1 MHVTKETA
9 NLMLTLKEGGANV
22 ALCASNPLSTKDSV
36 AAYLAENDIEVH
48 AVWGVSNEEFFKHL
62 NSVLDTEPDI
72 TMDDGADLVSLLHT
86 ERTDI
91 PIMGSMEETT
101 TGVIRLKSM
110 EKNNKLR
117 FPVVAVND
125 SDTKH
130 LFDNRFGTGQSAMD
144 GVVRATDLL
153 IAGLNV
159 VVIGFGDCGKGV
171 AERAYGMGAK
181 VTVVEPDSVRALEAL
196 MHGYEVKTSLNAAKI
211 ADVIISVTGN
221 LHALDK
227 QHFDVMKDGVALA
240 NAGHF
245 DVEIN
250 LEALKN
256 ESTKVERVRE
266 HVESYKY
273 KDKEILVLAEGR
285 LVNLAAATGH
295 PASVMD
301 MSFANQAL
309 ASEWIKDNHKKLE
322 SKVYTLPKKVDI
334 KIADIEIKESF
345 QKLKVDIDQTDKHDI
360 EVEAF
365 SLVREAAKR
374 TINERHYDVQLFGGL
389 VLLRNKIAEM
399 KTGEGKTLV
408 STLPISLMSLYGKG
422 VHVVTV
428 NDYLAK
434 RDAEWMKPIYNFLQ
448 KQTSYII

>member
-1 MHVTKETA
+1 MSSIKDAKLANVGHQEVDWAARQMKVLEDIKTEFSQNKPLEGLNIGACMHVTKETA
-9 NLMLTLKEGGANV
+9 NLMLTLKAAGANV

-36 AAYLAENDIEVH
+36 AAYLAENDVEVH
-48 AVWGVSNEEFFKHL
+48 AVHGVSNDEFFTHL
-62 NSVLDTEPDI
+62 NAVLDTKPDI

-86 ERTDI
+86 DRADL
-91 PIMGSMEETT
+91 PVMGSMEETT

-181 VTVVEPDSVRALEAL
+181 VTVVEPNSVRALEAL
-196 MHGYEVKTSLNAAKI
+196 MHGYEVKSSINAAKI

-221 LHALDK
+221 MHALDK

-250 LEALKN
+250 LSALKKH
-256 ESTKVERVRE
+256 SSQVDRVRE

-273 KDKEILVLAEGR
+273 NGKEILILAEGR

-309 ASEWIKDNHKKLE
+309 AAEWIKDNYKELE
-322 SKVYTLPKKVDI
+322 PKVYTLPTEVDL
-334 KIADIEIKESF
+334 KIAATKLGLMGGELEILTKE
-345 QKLKVDIDQTDKHDI
+345 QI
-360 EVEAF
+360 
-365 SLVREAAKR
+365 
-374 TINERHYDVQLFGGL
+374 
-389 VLLRNKIAEM
+389 
-399 KTGEGKTLV
+399 
-408 STLPISLMSLYGKG
+408 
-422 VHVVTV
+422 
-428 NDYLAK
+428 DYL
-434 RDAEWMKPIYNFLQ
+434 DSWEHG
-448 KQTSYII
+448 TS

>member
-1 MHVTKETA
+1 MSSIKDAKLAEVGHQEVDWASRQMKVLEDIKTEFSQTKPLEGLNIGACMHVTKETA
-9 NLMLTLKEGGANV
+9 NLMLTLKSAGANV

-36 AAYLAENDIEVH
+36 AAYLAESDIEVH
-48 AVWGVSNEEFFKHL
+48 AIHGVSNDEFFKHL
-62 NSVLDTEPDI
+62 NAVLDTKPDI

-86 ERTDI
+86 ERADL
-91 PIMGSMEETT
+91 PVMGSMEETT

-144 GVVRATDLL
+144 GVIRATDLL

-181 VTVVEPDSVRALEAL
+181 VTVVEPNSVRALEAL
-196 MHGYEVKTSLNAAKI
+196 MHGYEVKTSINAAKI

-221 LHALDK
+221 MHALDK

-250 LEALKN
+250 LAALK
-256 ESTKVERVRE
+256 EGSTQVDKVRE

-273 KDKEILVLAEGR
+273 NGKEILILAEGR

-309 ASEWIKDNHKKLE
+309 AAEWIKDNYKELE
-322 SKVYTLPKKVDI
+322 PKVYTLPNEVDL
-334 KIADIEIKESF
+334 KIAATKLGLMGGELEILTEE
-345 QKLKVDIDQTDKHDI
+345 Q
-360 EVEAF
+360 
-365 SLVREAAKR
+365 
-374 TINERHYDVQLFGGL
+374 IN
-389 VLLRNKIAEM
+389 
-399 KTGEGKTLV
+399 
-408 STLPISLMSLYGKG
+408 
-422 VHVVTV
+422 
-428 NDYLAK
+428 YL
-434 RDAEWMKPIYNFLQ
+434 DSWEHG
-448 KQTSYII
+448 TS

>member
-1 MHVTKETA
+1 MSTIKDKNLAVVGQQEVDWAARQMKVLEEIKTEFSSNKPLNGLNIGACMHVTKETA
-9 NLMLTLKEGGANV
+9 NLMLTLKAAGANV

-36 AAYLAENDIEVH
+36 AAYLAENDVEVH
-48 AVWGVSNEEFFKHL
+48 AVHGVSNDEFFKHL
-62 NSVLDTEPDI
+62 NSVLDTKPDI
-72 TMDDGADLVSLLHT
+72 TMDDGADLVTLLLT
-86 ERTDI
+86 DRSDI
-91 PIMGSMEETT
+91 PVMGSMEETT

-153 IAGLNV
+153 IAGLDV

-181 VTVVEPDSVRALEAL
+181 VTVVEPNSVRALEAL
-196 MHGYEVKTSLNAAKI
+196 MHGYEVKSSVNAAKI
-211 ADVIISVTGN
+211 ADVIVSVTGN
-221 LHALDK
+221 MHALDK
-227 QHFDVMKDGVALA
+227 KHFDVMKDGVVLA

-250 LEALKN
+250 LEALKQDSA
-256 ESTKVERVRE
+256 EVHRVRD
-266 HVESYKY
+266 HVESYLY
-273 KDKEILVLAEGR
+273 DGKEILVLAEGR

-309 ASEWIKDNHKKLE
+309 AAEWIKDNHEDLE
-322 SKVYTLPKKVDI
+322 PKVYTLPNDVDL
-334 KIADIEIKESF
+334 KIAATKLGLMGGELEILTKEQIE
-345 QKLKVDIDQTDKHDI
+345 
-360 EVEAF
+360 
-365 SLVREAAKR
+365 
-374 TINERHYDVQLFGGL
+374 
-389 VLLRNKIAEM
+389 
-399 KTGEGKTLV
+399 
-408 STLPISLMSLYGKG
+408 
-422 VHVVTV
+422 
-428 NDYLAK
+428 YL
-434 RDAEWMKPIYNFLQ
+434 DSWEHG
-448 KQTSYII
+448 TS

>member
-1 MHVTKETA
+1 
-9 NLMLTLKEGGANV
+9 MLTLKEGGANV

-322 SKVYTLPKKVDI
+322 SKVYTLPKEVDI
-334 KIADIEIKESF
+334 KIAAT
-345 QKLKVDIDQTDKHDI
+345 KL
-360 EVEAF
+360 
-365 SLVREAAKR
+365 
-374 TINERHYDVQLFGGL
+374 
-389 VLLRNKIAEM
+389 
-399 KTGEGKTLV
+399 
-408 STLPISLMSLYGKG
+408 SLMGGELEILSDEQIK
-422 VHVVTV
+422 
-428 NDYLAK
+428 YL
-434 RDAEWMKPIYNFLQ
+434 DSWEHG
-448 KQTSYII
+448 TS

>member
-1 MHVTKETA
+1 MSTIKDIKLANVGQQEVDWAARQMKVLDEIKSDFMKNKPLEGLNIGACMHVTKETA
-9 NLMLTLKEGGANV
+9 NLMLTLKSAGANV
-22 ALCASNPLSTKDSV
+22 SLCASNPLSTKDSV
-36 AAYLAENDIEVH
+36 AAYLSENDVEVH
-48 AVWGVSNEEFFKHL
+48 AVHGVSNDDFFKHL
-62 NSVLDTEPDI
+62 NSVLDTKPDI

-86 ERTDI
+86 ERSDI
-91 PIMGSMEETT
+91 PVMGSMEETT

-153 IAGLNV
+153 IAGLDV

-181 VTVVEPDSVRALEAL
+181 VTIVEPNSVRALEAL
-196 MHGYEVKTSLNAAKI
+196 MHGYEVKTSINASKI
-211 ADVIISVTGN
+211 ADVIVSVTGN
-221 LHALDK
+221 MHALDK

-250 LEALKN
+250 LNALKEN
-256 ESTKVERVRE
+256 SSQVDRVRE

-273 KDKEILVLAEGR
+273 NGKEILVLAEGR

-309 ASEWIKDNHKKLE
+309 AAEWIKDNYKELE
-322 SKVYTLPKKVDI
+322 PKVYTLPSEVDL
-334 KIADIEIKESF
+334 KIAATKLELMGGELEILTKE
-345 QKLKVDIDQTDKHDI
+345 QI
-360 EVEAF
+360 
-365 SLVREAAKR
+365 
-374 TINERHYDVQLFGGL
+374 
-389 VLLRNKIAEM
+389 
-399 KTGEGKTLV
+399 
-408 STLPISLMSLYGKG
+408 
-422 VHVVTV
+422 
-428 NDYLAK
+428 DYL
-434 RDAEWMKPIYNFLQ
+434 DSWEHG
-448 KQTSYII
+448 TS

>member
-1 MHVTKETA
+1 MSSIKDSKLAHEGNQEIDWAARQMKVLEDIKTEFSQNKPLDGLNIGACMHVTKETA
-9 NLMLTLKEGGANV
+9 NLMLTLKAAGANV

-36 AAYLAENDIEVH
+36 AAYLAENDVEVH
-48 AVWGVSNEEFFKHL
+48 AIHGVSNDEFFTHL
-62 NSVLDTEPDI
+62 NAVLDTKPDI

-86 ERTDI
+86 DRSDL
-91 PIMGSMEETT
+91 PVMGSMEETT

-181 VTVVEPDSVRALEAL
+181 VTVVEPNSVRALEAL
-196 MHGYEVKTSLNAAKI
+196 MHGYEVKTSINAAKI
-211 ADVIISVTGN
+211 ADVIVSVTGN
-221 LHALDK
+221 MHALDK

-250 LEALKN
+250 LSALKKH
-256 ESTKVERVRE
+256 SSQVDRVRE

-273 KDKEILVLAEGR
+273 NGKEILILAEGR

-309 ASEWIKDNHKKLE
+309 AAEWIKDNYKELE
-322 SKVYTLPKKVDI
+322 PKVYTLPSEVDL
-334 KIADIEIKESF
+334 KIAATKLELMGGELEILTKE
-345 QKLKVDIDQTDKHDI
+345 QI
-360 EVEAF
+360 
-365 SLVREAAKR
+365 
-374 TINERHYDVQLFGGL
+374 
-389 VLLRNKIAEM
+389 
-399 KTGEGKTLV
+399 
-408 STLPISLMSLYGKG
+408 
-422 VHVVTV
+422 
-428 NDYLAK
+428 DYL
-434 RDAEWMKPIYNFLQ
+434 DSWEHG
-448 KQTSYII
+448 TS

>member
-1 MHVTKETA
+1 MSTIKDIKLANVGQQEVDWASRQMKVLDEIKSDFMKNKPLEGLNIGACMHVTKETA
-9 NLMLTLKEGGANV
+9 NLMLTLKSAGANV
-22 ALCASNPLSTKDSV
+22 SLCASNPLSTKDSV
-36 AAYLAENDIEVH
+36 AAYLSENDVEVH
-48 AVWGVSNEEFFKHL
+48 AVHGVSNDDFFKHL
-62 NSVLDTEPDI
+62 NSVLDTKPDI

-86 ERTDI
+86 ERSDI

-153 IAGLNV
+153 IAGLDV

-181 VTVVEPDSVRALEAL
+181 VTIVEPNSVRALEAL
-196 MHGYEVKTSLNAAKI
+196 MHGYEVKTSINAAKI
-211 ADVIISVTGN
+211 ADVIVSVTGN
-221 LHALDK
+221 MHALDK

-250 LEALKN
+250 LNALKEN
-256 ESTKVERVRE
+256 SSQVDRVRE

-273 KDKEILVLAEGR
+273 NGKEILVLAEGR

-309 ASEWIKDNHKKLE
+309 AAEWIKDNYKQLE
-322 SKVYTLPKKVDI
+322 PKVYTLPSEVDL
-334 KIADIEIKESF
+334 KIAATKLELMGGELEILTKE
-345 QKLKVDIDQTDKHDI
+345 QI
-360 EVEAF
+360 
-365 SLVREAAKR
+365 
-374 TINERHYDVQLFGGL
+374 
-389 VLLRNKIAEM
+389 
-399 KTGEGKTLV
+399 
-408 STLPISLMSLYGKG
+408 
-422 VHVVTV
+422 
-428 NDYLAK
+428 DYL
-434 RDAEWMKPIYNFLQ
+434 DSWEHG
-448 KQTSYII
+448 TS

>member
-1 MHVTKETA
+1 MSSIKDSKLAQEGSQEVDWAARQMKVLEDIKTEFSQSKPLEGLNIGACMHVTKETA
-9 NLMLTLKEGGANV
+9 NLMLTLKAAGANV

-36 AAYLAENDIEVH
+36 AAFLAESDVEVH
-48 AVWGVSNEEFFKHL
+48 AIHGVSNDEFFTHL
-62 NSVLDTEPDI
+62 NAVLDTKPDI

-86 ERTDI
+86 ERADL
-91 PIMGSMEETT
+91 PVMGSMEETT

-181 VTVVEPDSVRALEAL
+181 VTVVEPNSVRALEAL
-196 MHGYEVKTSLNAAKI
+196 MHGYEVKTSINAAKI

-221 LHALDK
+221 MHALDK

-250 LEALKN
+250 LAALK
-256 ESTKVERVRE
+256 EGSTQVDRVRE

-273 KDKEILVLAEGR
+273 DGKEILILAEGR

-309 ASEWIKDNHKKLE
+309 AAEWIKDNYKELE
-322 SKVYTLPKKVDI
+322 PKVYTLPSEVDL
-334 KIADIEIKESF
+334 KIAATKLGLMGGELEI
-345 QKLKVDIDQTDKHDI
+345 LT
-360 EVEAF
+360 
-365 SLVREAAKR
+365 
-374 TINERHYDVQLFGGL
+374 
-389 VLLRNKIAEM
+389 
-399 KTGEGKTLV
+399 
-408 STLPISLMSLYGKG
+408 
-422 VHVVTV
+422 
-428 NDYLAK
+428 
-434 RDAEWMKPIYNFLQ
+434 
-448 KQTSYII
+448 

>member
-1 MHVTKETA
+1 MSSIKDSKLAQIGHQEVDWAARQMKVLEDIKTEFSQNKPLEGLNIGACMHVTKETA
-9 NLMLTLKEGGANV
+9 NLMLTLKSAGANV

-36 AAYLAENDIEVH
+36 AAYLAESDIEVH
-48 AVWGVSNEEFFKHL
+48 AIHGVSNDDFFKHL
-62 NSVLDTEPDI
+62 NLVLDTKPDI

-86 ERTDI
+86 ERADL
-91 PIMGSMEETT
+91 PVMGSMEETT

-181 VTVVEPDSVRALEAL
+181 VTVVEPNSVRALEAL
-196 MHGYEVKTSLNAAKI
+196 MHGYEVKTSINAAKI

-221 LHALDK
+221 MHALDK

-250 LEALKN
+250 LAALKEN
-256 ESTKVERVRE
+256 STQVDRVRE

-273 KDKEILVLAEGR
+273 DGKEILILAEGR

-309 ASEWIKDNHKKLE
+309 AAEWIKDNYKELE
-322 SKVYTLPKKVDI
+322 PKVYTLPSEVDL
-334 KIADIEIKESF
+334 KIAATKLGLMGGELEILTEE
-345 QKLKVDIDQTDKHDI
+345 Q
-360 EVEAF
+360 
-365 SLVREAAKR
+365 
-374 TINERHYDVQLFGGL
+374 
-389 VLLRNKIAEM
+389 
-399 KTGEGKTLV
+399 
-408 STLPISLMSLYGKG
+408 
-422 VHVVTV
+422 V
-428 NDYLAK
+428 NYL
-434 RDAEWMKPIYNFLQ
+434 DSWEHG
-448 KQTSYII
+448 TS

>member
-1 MHVTKETA
+1 MSSIKDSKLAQEGNQEVDWAARQMKVLEDIKTEFSQSKPLEGLNIGACMHVTKETA
-9 NLMLTLKEGGANV
+9 NLMLTLKAAGANV

-36 AAYLAENDIEVH
+36 AAFLAESDVEVH
-48 AVWGVSNEEFFKHL
+48 AIHGVSNDEFFKHL
-62 NSVLDTEPDI
+62 NAVLDTKPDI

-86 ERTDI
+86 ERADL
-91 PIMGSMEETT
+91 PVMGSMEETT

-181 VTVVEPDSVRALEAL
+181 VTVVEPNSVRALEAL
-196 MHGYEVKTSLNAAKI
+196 MHGYEVKTSVNAAKI
-211 ADVIISVTGN
+211 ADVIVSVTGN
-221 LHALDK
+221 MHALDK

-250 LEALKN
+250 LAALK
-256 ESTKVERVRE
+256 EHSTQVDRVRE

-273 KDKEILVLAEGR
+273 NGKEILILAEGR

-309 ASEWIKDNHKKLE
+309 AAEWIKDNYKELE
-322 SKVYTLPKKVDI
+322 PKVYTLPNEVDL
-334 KIADIEIKESF
+334 KIAATKLGLMGGELEILTEE
-345 QKLKVDIDQTDKHDI
+345 Q
-360 EVEAF
+360 
-365 SLVREAAKR
+365 
-374 TINERHYDVQLFGGL
+374 IN
-389 VLLRNKIAEM
+389 
-399 KTGEGKTLV
+399 
-408 STLPISLMSLYGKG
+408 
-422 VHVVTV
+422 
-428 NDYLAK
+428 YL
-434 RDAEWMKPIYNFLQ
+434 DSWEHG
-448 KQTSYII
+448 TS

>member
-1 MHVTKETA
+1 MSSIKDSKLAQEGSQEVDWAARQMKVLEDIKTEFSQSKPLEGLNIGACMHVTKETA
-9 NLMLTLKEGGANV
+9 NLMLTLKAAGANV

-36 AAYLAENDIEVH
+36 AAFLAESDVEVH
-48 AVWGVSNEEFFKHL
+48 AIHGVSNDEFFTHL
-62 NSVLDTEPDI
+62 NAVLDTKPDI

-86 ERTDI
+86 ERADL
-91 PIMGSMEETT
+91 PVMGSMEETT

-181 VTVVEPDSVRALEAL
+181 VTVVEPNSVRALEAL
-196 MHGYEVKTSLNAAKI
+196 MHGYEVKTSINAAKI

-221 LHALDK
+221 MHALDK

-250 LEALKN
+250 LAALKEN
-256 ESTKVERVRE
+256 STQVDRVRE

-273 KDKEILVLAEGR
+273 DGKEILILAEGR

-309 ASEWIKDNHKKLE
+309 AAEWIKDNYKELE
-322 SKVYTLPKKVDI
+322 PKVYTLPSEVDL
-334 KIADIEIKESF
+334 KIAAT
-345 QKLKVDIDQTDKHDI
+345 KLGTHGRRI
-360 EVEAF
+360 
-365 SLVREAAKR
+365 
-374 TINERHYDVQLFGGL
+374 
-389 VLLRNKIAEM
+389 RN
-399 KTGEGKTLV
+399 
-408 STLPISLMSLYGKG
+408 S
-422 VHVVTV
+422 H
-428 NDYLAK
+428 
-434 RDAEWMKPIYNFLQ
+434 
-448 KQTSYII
+448 

>member
-1 MHVTKETA
+1 MSTIKDKNLAVVGQQEVDWAARQMKVLEEIKTEFSNDKPLNGLNIGACMHVTKETA
-9 NLMLTLKEGGANV
+9 NLMLTLKAAGANV

-36 AAYLAENDIEVH
+36 AAYLAENDVEVH
-48 AVWGVSNEEFFKHL
+48 AVHGVSNDEFFKHL
-62 NSVLDTEPDI
+62 NSVLDTKPDI
-72 TMDDGADLVSLLHT
+72 TMDDGADLVTLLLT
-86 ERTDI
+86 DRSDI
-91 PIMGSMEETT
+91 PVMGSMEETT

-153 IAGLNV
+153 IAGLDV

-181 VTVVEPDSVRALEAL
+181 VTVVEPNSVRALEAL
-196 MHGYEVKTSLNAAKI
+196 MHGYEVKSSVNAAKI
-211 ADVIISVTGN
+211 ADVIVSVTGN
-221 LHALDK
+221 MHALDK
-227 QHFDVMKDGVALA
+227 KHFDVMKDGVVLA

-250 LEALKN
+250 LEALKQDSA
-256 ESTKVERVRE
+256 EVHKVRD
-266 HVESYKY
+266 HVESYLY
-273 KDKEILVLAEGR
+273 DGKEILVLAEGR

-309 ASEWIKDNHKKLE
+309 AAEWIKDNHEDLE
-322 SKVYTLPKKVDI
+322 PKVYTLPNEVDL
-334 KIADIEIKESF
+334 KIAATKLGLMGGELEILTKEQIE
-345 QKLKVDIDQTDKHDI
+345 
-360 EVEAF
+360 
-365 SLVREAAKR
+365 
-374 TINERHYDVQLFGGL
+374 
-389 VLLRNKIAEM
+389 
-399 KTGEGKTLV
+399 
-408 STLPISLMSLYGKG
+408 
-422 VHVVTV
+422 
-428 NDYLAK
+428 YL
-434 RDAEWMKPIYNFLQ
+434 DSWEHG
-448 KQTSYII
+448 TS

>member
-1 MHVTKETA
+1 MSSIKDAKLANVGHQEVDWAARQMKVLEDIKTEFSQTKPLEGLNIGACMHVTKETA
-9 NLMLTLKEGGANV
+9 NLMLTLKSAGANV

-36 AAYLAENDIEVH
+36 AAYLAESDIEVH
-48 AVWGVSNEEFFKHL
+48 AIHGVSNDEFFKHL
-62 NSVLDTEPDI
+62 NAVLDTKPDI

-86 ERTDI
+86 ERADL
-91 PIMGSMEETT
+91 PVMGSMEETT

-144 GVVRATDLL
+144 GVIRATDLL

-181 VTVVEPDSVRALEAL
+181 VTVVEPNSVRALEAL
-196 MHGYEVKTSLNAAKI
+196 MHGYEVKTSINAAKI

-221 LHALDK
+221 MHALDK

-250 LEALKN
+250 LAALK
-256 ESTKVERVRE
+256 EGSTQVDKVRE

-273 KDKEILVLAEGR
+273 NGKEILILAEGR

-309 ASEWIKDNHKKLE
+309 AAEWIKDNYKELE
-322 SKVYTLPKKVDI
+322 PKVYTLPNEVDL
-334 KIADIEIKESF
+334 KIAATKLGLMGGELEILTEE
-345 QKLKVDIDQTDKHDI
+345 Q
-360 EVEAF
+360 
-365 SLVREAAKR
+365 
-374 TINERHYDVQLFGGL
+374 IN
-389 VLLRNKIAEM
+389 
-399 KTGEGKTLV
+399 
-408 STLPISLMSLYGKG
+408 
-422 VHVVTV
+422 
-428 NDYLAK
+428 YL
-434 RDAEWMKPIYNFLQ
+434 DSWEHG
-448 KQTSYII
+448 TS

>member
-1 MHVTKETA
+1 MSTIKDKNLAVVGQQEVDWAARQMKVLEEIKTEFSNNKPLNGLNIGACMHVTKETA
-9 NLMLTLKEGGANV
+9 NLMLTLKAAGANV

-36 AAYLAENDIEVH
+36 AAYLAENDVEVH
-48 AVWGVSNEEFFKHL
+48 AVHGVSNDEFFKHL
-62 NSVLDTEPDI
+62 NSVLDTKPDI
-72 TMDDGADLVSLLHT
+72 TMDDGADLVTLLLT
-86 ERTDI
+86 DRSDI
-91 PIMGSMEETT
+91 PVMGSMEETT

-153 IAGLNV
+153 IAGLDV

-181 VTVVEPDSVRALEAL
+181 VTVVEPNSVRALEAL
-196 MHGYEVKTSLNAAKI
+196 MHGYEVKSSVNAAKI
-211 ADVIISVTGN
+211 ADVIVSVTGN
-221 LHALDK
+221 MHALDK
-227 QHFDVMKDGVALA
+227 KHFDVMKDGVVLA

-250 LEALKN
+250 LEALKQ
-256 ESTKVERVRE
+256 ESAEVHRVRD
-266 HVESYKY
+266 HVESYLY
-273 KDKEILVLAEGR
+273 DGKEILVLAEGR

-309 ASEWIKDNHKKLE
+309 AAEWIKDNHEDLE
-322 SKVYTLPKKVDI
+322 PKVYTLPNEVDL
-334 KIADIEIKESF
+334 KIAATKLGLMGGELEILTKEQIE
-345 QKLKVDIDQTDKHDI
+345 
-360 EVEAF
+360 
-365 SLVREAAKR
+365 
-374 TINERHYDVQLFGGL
+374 
-389 VLLRNKIAEM
+389 
-399 KTGEGKTLV
+399 
-408 STLPISLMSLYGKG
+408 
-422 VHVVTV
+422 
-428 NDYLAK
+428 YL
-434 RDAEWMKPIYNFLQ
+434 DSWEHG
-448 KQTSYII
+448 TS

>member
-1 MHVTKETA
+1 MSTIKDKNLSEVGQQEVDWAARQMKVLDEIKTEFSSNKPLNGLNIGACMHVTKETA
-9 NLMLTLKEGGANV
+9 NLMLTLKAAGANV

-36 AAYLAENDIEVH
+36 AAYLAENDVEVH
-48 AVWGVSNEEFFKHL
+48 AVHGVSNDEFFKHL
-62 NSVLDTEPDI
+62 NSVLDTKPDI
-72 TMDDGADLVSLLHT
+72 TMDDGADLVTLLLT
-86 ERTDI
+86 DRSDI
-91 PIMGSMEETT
+91 PVMGSMEETT

-153 IAGLNV
+153 IAGLDV

-181 VTVVEPDSVRALEAL
+181 VTVVEPNSVRALEAL
-196 MHGYEVKTSLNAAKI
+196 MHGYEVKNSVNAAKI
-211 ADVIISVTGN
+211 ADVIVSVTGN
-221 LHALDK
+221 MHALDK
-227 QHFDVMKDGVALA
+227 KHFDVMKDGVVLA

-250 LEALKN
+250 LEALKKDSS
-256 ESTKVERVRE
+256 EVHRVRD
-266 HVESYKY
+266 HVESYLY
-273 KDKEILVLAEGR
+273 DGKEILVLAEGR

-309 ASEWIKDNHKKLE
+309 AAEWIKDNHEELE
-322 SKVYTLPKKVDI
+322 PKVYTLPKEVDL
-334 KIADIEIKESF
+334 KIAATKLGLMGGELEILTQE
-345 QKLKVDIDQTDKHDI
+345 QI
-360 EVEAF
+360 
-365 SLVREAAKR
+365 
-374 TINERHYDVQLFGGL
+374 
-389 VLLRNKIAEM
+389 
-399 KTGEGKTLV
+399 
-408 STLPISLMSLYGKG
+408 
-422 VHVVTV
+422 
-428 NDYLAK
+428 DYL
-434 RDAEWMKPIYNFLQ
+434 DSWEHG
-448 KQTSYII
+448 TS

>member
-1 MHVTKETA
+1 MSTIKDKNLAVVGQQEVDWAARQMKVLEEIKTEFSNSKPLNGLNIGACMHVTKETA
-9 NLMLTLKEGGANV
+9 NLMLTLKAAGANV

-36 AAYLAENDIEVH
+36 AAYLAENDVEVH
-48 AVWGVSNEEFFKHL
+48 AVHGVSNDEFFKHL
-62 NSVLDTEPDI
+62 NSVLDTKPDI
-72 TMDDGADLVSLLHT
+72 TMDDGADLVTLLLT
-86 ERTDI
+86 DRSDI
-91 PIMGSMEETT
+91 PVMGSMEETT

-153 IAGLNV
+153 IAGLDV

-181 VTVVEPDSVRALEAL
+181 VTVVEPNSVRALEAL
-196 MHGYEVKTSLNAAKI
+196 MHGYEVKSSVNAAKI
-211 ADVIISVTGN
+211 ADVIVSVTGN
-221 LHALDK
+221 MHALDK
-227 QHFDVMKDGVALA
+227 KHFDVMKDGVVLA

-250 LEALKN
+250 LEALKQDSA
-256 ESTKVERVRE
+256 EVHRVRD
-266 HVESYKY
+266 HVESYLY
-273 KDKEILVLAEGR
+273 DGKEILVLAEGR

-309 ASEWIKDNHKKLE
+309 AAEWIKDNHEDLE
-322 SKVYTLPKKVDI
+322 PKVYTLPNEVDL
-334 KIADIEIKESF
+334 KIAATKLGLMGGELEILTKEQIE
-345 QKLKVDIDQTDKHDI
+345 
-360 EVEAF
+360 
-365 SLVREAAKR
+365 
-374 TINERHYDVQLFGGL
+374 
-389 VLLRNKIAEM
+389 
-399 KTGEGKTLV
+399 
-408 STLPISLMSLYGKG
+408 
-422 VHVVTV
+422 
-428 NDYLAK
+428 YL
-434 RDAEWMKPIYNFLQ
+434 DSWEHG
-448 KQTSYII
+448 TS

>member
-1 MHVTKETA
+1 MSTIKDKNLSAVGQQEVDWAARQMKVLEEIKTEFSSNKPLNGLNIGACMHVTKETA
-9 NLMLTLKEGGANV
+9 NLMLTLKAAGANV

-48 AVWGVSNEEFFKHL
+48 AVHGVSNDEFFKHL
-62 NSVLDTEPDI
+62 NSVLDTKPDI
-72 TMDDGADLVSLLHT
+72 TMDDGADLVTLLLT
-86 ERTDI
+86 DRSDI
-91 PIMGSMEETT
+91 PVMGSMEETT

-153 IAGLNV
+153 IAGLDV

-181 VTVVEPDSVRALEAL
+181 VTVVEPNSVRALEAL
-196 MHGYEVKTSLNAAKI
+196 MHGYEVKSSVNAAKI
-211 ADVIISVTGN
+211 ADVIVSVTGN
-221 LHALDK
+221 MHALDK
-227 QHFDVMKDGVALA
+227 KHFDVMKDGVVLA

-250 LEALKN
+250 LEALKQDSA
-256 ESTKVERVRE
+256 EVHRVRD
-266 HVESYKY
+266 HVESYLY
-273 KDKEILVLAEGR
+273 DGKEILVLAEGR

-309 ASEWIKDNHKKLE
+309 AAEWIKDNHEDLE
-322 SKVYTLPKKVDI
+322 PKVYTLPNEVDL
-334 KIADIEIKESF
+334 KIAATKLGLMGGELEILTKEQIE
-345 QKLKVDIDQTDKHDI
+345 
-360 EVEAF
+360 
-365 SLVREAAKR
+365 
-374 TINERHYDVQLFGGL
+374 
-389 VLLRNKIAEM
+389 
-399 KTGEGKTLV
+399 
-408 STLPISLMSLYGKG
+408 
-422 VHVVTV
+422 
-428 NDYLAK
+428 YL
-434 RDAEWMKPIYNFLQ
+434 DSWEHG
-448 KQTSYII
+448 TS

>member
-1 MHVTKETA
+1 MSSIKDAKLAELGHQEVDWAARQMKVLEDIKTEFSQTKPLEGLNIGACMHVTKETA
-9 NLMLTLKEGGANV
+9 NLMLTLKSAGANV

-36 AAYLAENDIEVH
+36 AAYLAESDIEVH
-48 AVWGVSNEEFFKHL
+48 AIHGVSNDEFFKHL
-62 NSVLDTEPDI
+62 NAILDTKPDI

-86 ERTDI
+86 ERADL
-91 PIMGSMEETT
+91 PVMGSMEETT

-144 GVVRATDLL
+144 GVIRATDLL

-181 VTVVEPDSVRALEAL
+181 VTVVEPNSVRALEAL
-196 MHGYEVKTSLNAAKI
+196 MHGYEVKTSINAAKI

-221 LHALDK
+221 MHALDK

-250 LEALKN
+250 LAALK
-256 ESTKVERVRE
+256 EGSTQVDRVRE

-273 KDKEILVLAEGR
+273 NGKEILILAEGR

-309 ASEWIKDNHKKLE
+309 AAEWIKDNYKELE
-322 SKVYTLPKKVDI
+322 PKVYTLPNEVDL
-334 KIADIEIKESF
+334 KIAATKLGLMGGELEILTEE
-345 QKLKVDIDQTDKHDI
+345 Q
-360 EVEAF
+360 
-365 SLVREAAKR
+365 
-374 TINERHYDVQLFGGL
+374 IN
-389 VLLRNKIAEM
+389 
-399 KTGEGKTLV
+399 
-408 STLPISLMSLYGKG
+408 
-422 VHVVTV
+422 
-428 NDYLAK
+428 YL
-434 RDAEWMKPIYNFLQ
+434 DSWEHG
-448 KQTSYII
+448 TS

>member
-1 MHVTKETA
+1 MSTIKDSKLANIGHEEVSWASRQMQVLEEIKNEFSSTKPLNGLSIGACMHVTKETA
-9 NLMLTLKEGGANV
+9 NLMLTLKEAGANV

-36 AAYLAENDIEVH
+36 AAYLAENDVEVH
-48 AVWGVSNEEFFKHL
+48 AVHGVSNDEFFKHL
-62 NSVLDTEPDI
+62 NSVLDTKPDI
-72 TMDDGADLVSLLHT
+72 TMDDGADLVTLLLT
-86 ERTDI
+86 DRSDI

-181 VTVVEPDSVRALEAL
+181 VTVVEPNSVRALEAL
-196 MHGYEVKTSLNAAKI
+196 MHGYEVKTSINAAKI
-211 ADVIISVTGN
+211 ADVIVSVTGN
-221 LHALDK
+221 MHALDK

-250 LEALKN
+250 LEALK
-256 ESTKVERVRE
+256 EHSSSVDKVRD

-273 KDKEILVLAEGR
+273 DDKEILVLAEGR

-309 ASEWIKDNHKKLE
+309 AAEWIKDNYKNLE
-322 SKVYTLPKKVDI
+322 SKVYTLPEEVDL
-334 KIADIEIKESF
+334 KIAATKLGLMGGELEILTEEQIK
-345 QKLKVDIDQTDKHDI
+345 
-360 EVEAF
+360 
-365 SLVREAAKR
+365 
-374 TINERHYDVQLFGGL
+374 
-389 VLLRNKIAEM
+389 
-399 KTGEGKTLV
+399 
-408 STLPISLMSLYGKG
+408 
-422 VHVVTV
+422 
-428 NDYLAK
+428 YL
-434 RDAEWMKPIYNFLQ
+434 DSWEHG
-448 KQTSYII
+448 TS

>member
-1 MHVTKETA
+1 MSTIKDSNLAAVGKDEVNWAQRQMQVLEDIKTDFEKRKPLDGLNIGACMHVTKETA
-9 NLMLTLKEGGANV
+9 NLMLTLQSAGANV

-36 AAYLAENDIEVH
+36 AAYLADSGVEVH
-48 AVWGVSNEEFFKHL
+48 AIHGVSNEDFFKHL
-62 NSVLDTEPDI
+62 NSVLDTKPDI

-86 ERTDI
+86 NRSDL
-91 PIMGSMEETT
+91 PVMGSMEETT

-181 VTVVEPDSVRALEAL
+181 VTVVEPNSVRALEAL
-196 MHGYEVKTSLNAAKI
+196 MHGYEVKNSLEASKI
-211 ADVIISVTGN
+211 ADVIITVTGN
-221 LHALDK
+221 KHVLDTK
-227 QHFDVMKDGVALA
+227 HFDLMKSGVVLA

-250 LEALKN
+250 LVELKN
-256 ESTKVERVRE
+256 QSSEVNRVRD
-266 HVESYKY
+266 HVESYVY
-273 KDKEILVLAEGR
+273 KEKEILVLGEGR
-285 LVNLAAATGH
+285 LVNLTVATGH

-309 ASEWIKDNHKKLE
+309 AAEWIKENYENLE
-322 SKVYTLPKKVDI
+322 SKVYTLPKSVDQ
-334 KIADIEIKESF
+334 KIAAT
-345 QKLKVDIDQTDKHDI
+345 KLK
-360 EVEAF
+360 
-365 SLVREAAKR
+365 LMGG
-374 TINERHYDVQLFGGL
+374 QLEILSDEQLYYLDSWEFG
-389 VLLRNKIAEM
+389 
-399 KTGEGKTLV
+399 
-408 STLPISLMSLYGKG
+408 
-422 VHVVTV
+422 
-428 NDYLAK
+428 
-434 RDAEWMKPIYNFLQ
+434 
-448 KQTSYII
+448 TS

>member
-1 MHVTKETA
+1 MSTIKDKNLSAVGQQEVDWAARQMKVLEEIKTEFSSNKPLNGLNIGACMHVTKETA
-9 NLMLTLKEGGANV
+9 NLMLTLKAAGANV

-36 AAYLAENDIEVH
+36 AAYLAENDVEVH
-48 AVWGVSNEEFFKHL
+48 AVHGVSNDEFFKHL
-62 NSVLDTEPDI
+62 NSVLDTKPDI
-72 TMDDGADLVSLLHT
+72 TMDDGADLVTLLLT
-86 ERTDI
+86 DRSDI
-91 PIMGSMEETT
+91 PVMGSMEETT

-153 IAGLNV
+153 IAGLDV

-181 VTVVEPDSVRALEAL
+181 VTVVEPNSVRALEAL
-196 MHGYEVKTSLNAAKI
+196 MHGYEVKSSVNAAKI
-211 ADVIISVTGN
+211 ADVIVSVTGN
-221 LHALDK
+221 MHALDK
-227 QHFDVMKDGVALA
+227 KHFDVMKDGVVLA

-250 LEALKN
+250 LEALKQDSA
-256 ESTKVERVRE
+256 EVHRARD
-266 HVESYKY
+266 HVESYLY
-273 KDKEILVLAEGR
+273 DGKEILVLAEGR

-309 ASEWIKDNHKKLE
+309 AAEWIKDNHEDLE
-322 SKVYTLPKKVDI
+322 PKVYTLPNEVDL
-334 KIADIEIKESF
+334 KIAATKLGLMGGELEILTKEQIE
-345 QKLKVDIDQTDKHDI
+345 
-360 EVEAF
+360 
-365 SLVREAAKR
+365 
-374 TINERHYDVQLFGGL
+374 
-389 VLLRNKIAEM
+389 
-399 KTGEGKTLV
+399 
-408 STLPISLMSLYGKG
+408 
-422 VHVVTV
+422 
-428 NDYLAK
+428 YL
-434 RDAEWMKPIYNFLQ
+434 DSWEHG
-448 KQTSYII
+448 TS

>member
-1 MHVTKETA
+1 MSSIKDAKLAEVGHQEVDWAARQMKVLEDIKTEFSETKPLEGLNIGACMHVTKETA
-9 NLMLTLKEGGANV
+9 NLMLTLKSAGANV

-36 AAYLAENDIEVH
+36 ASYLAESDIEVH
-48 AVWGVSNEEFFKHL
+48 AIHGVSNDDFFKHL
-62 NSVLDTEPDI
+62 NAILDTKPDI

-86 ERTDI
+86 ERADL
-91 PIMGSMEETT
+91 PVMGSMEETT

-144 GVVRATDLL
+144 GVIRATDLL

-181 VTVVEPDSVRALEAL
+181 VTVVEPNSVRALEAL
-196 MHGYEVKTSLNAAKI
+196 MHGYEVKTSINAAKI

-221 LHALDK
+221 MHALDK

-250 LEALKN
+250 LAALK
-256 ESTKVERVRE
+256 EGSTQVDRVRE

-273 KDKEILVLAEGR
+273 NGKEILILAEGR

-309 ASEWIKDNHKKLE
+309 AAEWIKDNYKELE
-322 SKVYTLPKKVDI
+322 PKVYTLPNEVDL
-334 KIADIEIKESF
+334 KIAATKLGLMGGELEILTEE
-345 QKLKVDIDQTDKHDI
+345 Q
-360 EVEAF
+360 
-365 SLVREAAKR
+365 
-374 TINERHYDVQLFGGL
+374 IN
-389 VLLRNKIAEM
+389 
-399 KTGEGKTLV
+399 
-408 STLPISLMSLYGKG
+408 
-422 VHVVTV
+422 
-428 NDYLAK
+428 YL
-434 RDAEWMKPIYNFLQ
+434 DSWEHG
-448 KQTSYII
+448 TS

>member
-1 MHVTKETA
+1 MSTIKDIKLADIGQQEVDWAARQMKVLDEIKSDFMKNKPLDGLNIGACMHVTKETA
-9 NLMLTLKEGGANV
+9 NLMLTLKAAGANV
-22 ALCASNPLSTKDSV
+22 SLCASNPLSTKDSV
-36 AAYLAENDIEVH
+36 AAYLSENDVEVH
-48 AVWGVSNEEFFKHL
+48 AVHGVSNDDFFKHL
-62 NSVLDTEPDI
+62 NSVLDTKPDI

-86 ERTDI
+86 ERSDI
-91 PIMGSMEETT
+91 PVMGSMEETT

-153 IAGLNV
+153 IAGLDV

-181 VTVVEPDSVRALEAL
+181 VTIVEPNSVRALEAL
-196 MHGYEVKTSLNAAKI
+196 MHGYEVKTSINAAKI
-211 ADVIISVTGN
+211 ADVIVSVTGN
-221 LHALDK
+221 MHALDK

-250 LEALKN
+250 LNALKEN
-256 ESTKVERVRE
+256 SSQVDRVRE

-273 KDKEILVLAEGR
+273 NGKEILVLAEGR

-309 ASEWIKDNHKKLE
+309 AAEWIKDNYKELE
-322 SKVYTLPKKVDI
+322 PKVYTLPSEVDL
-334 KIADIEIKESF
+334 KIAATKLELMGGELEILTKE
-345 QKLKVDIDQTDKHDI
+345 QI
-360 EVEAF
+360 
-365 SLVREAAKR
+365 
-374 TINERHYDVQLFGGL
+374 
-389 VLLRNKIAEM
+389 
-399 KTGEGKTLV
+399 
-408 STLPISLMSLYGKG
+408 
-422 VHVVTV
+422 
-428 NDYLAK
+428 DYL
-434 RDAEWMKPIYNFLQ
+434 DSWEHG
-448 KQTSYII
+448 TS

>member
-1 MHVTKETA
+1 MSTIKDKNLSSVGQQEVDWAARQMKVLEEIKTEFSSNKPLNGLNIGACMHVTKETA
-9 NLMLTLKEGGANV
+9 NLMLTLKAAGANV

-36 AAYLAENDIEVH
+36 AAYLAENDVEVH
-48 AVWGVSNEEFFKHL
+48 AVHGVSNDEFFKHL
-62 NSVLDTEPDI
+62 NSVLDTKPDI
-72 TMDDGADLVSLLHT
+72 TMDDGADLVTLLLT
-86 ERTDI
+86 DRSDI
-91 PIMGSMEETT
+91 PVMGSMEETT

-153 IAGLNV
+153 IAGLDV

-181 VTVVEPDSVRALEAL
+181 VTVVEPNSVRALEAL
-196 MHGYEVKTSLNAAKI
+196 MHGYEVKSSVNAAKI
-211 ADVIISVTGN
+211 ADVIVSVTGN
-221 LHALDK
+221 MHALDK
-227 QHFDVMKDGVALA
+227 KHFDVMKDGVVLA

-250 LEALKN
+250 LEALKQDSA
-256 ESTKVERVRE
+256 EVHRVRD
-266 HVESYKY
+266 HVESYLY
-273 KDKEILVLAEGR
+273 DGKEILVLAEGR

-309 ASEWIKDNHKKLE
+309 AAEWIKDNHEELE
-322 SKVYTLPKKVDI
+322 PKVYTLPKEVDL
-334 KIADIEIKESF
+334 KIAATKLGLMGGELEILTQE
-345 QKLKVDIDQTDKHDI
+345 QI
-360 EVEAF
+360 
-365 SLVREAAKR
+365 
-374 TINERHYDVQLFGGL
+374 
-389 VLLRNKIAEM
+389 
-399 KTGEGKTLV
+399 
-408 STLPISLMSLYGKG
+408 
-422 VHVVTV
+422 
-428 NDYLAK
+428 DYL
-434 RDAEWMKPIYNFLQ
+434 DSWEHG
-448 KQTSYII
+448 TS

>member
-1 MHVTKETA
+1 MSTIKDIKLANVGQQEVDWAARQMKVLDEIKSDFMKNKPLEGLNIGACMHVTKETA
-9 NLMLTLKEGGANV
+9 NLMLTLKSAGANV
-22 ALCASNPLSTKDSV
+22 SLCASNPLSTKDSV
-36 AAYLAENDIEVH
+36 AAYLSENDVEVH
-48 AVWGVSNEEFFKHL
+48 AVHGVSNDDFFKHL
-62 NSVLDTEPDI
+62 NSVLDTKPDI

-86 ERTDI
+86 DRSDI
-91 PIMGSMEETT
+91 PVMGSMKETT

-153 IAGLNV
+153 IAGLDV

-181 VTVVEPDSVRALEAL
+181 VTIVEPNSVRALEAL
-196 MHGYEVKTSLNAAKI
+196 MHGYEVKTSINAAKI
-211 ADVIISVTGN
+211 ADVIVSVTGN
-221 LHALDK
+221 MHALDK
-227 QHFDVMKDGVALA
+227 QHFDVIKDGFALA

-250 LEALKN
+250 LNALKEN
-256 ESTKVERVRE
+256 SSQVDRVRE

-273 KDKEILVLAEGR
+273 NGKEILVLAEGR

-309 ASEWIKDNHKKLE
+309 AAEWIKDNYKELE
-322 SKVYTLPKKVDI
+322 PKVYTLPSEVDL
-334 KIADIEIKESF
+334 KIAATKLELMGGELEILTKE
-345 QKLKVDIDQTDKHDI
+345 QI
-360 EVEAF
+360 
-365 SLVREAAKR
+365 
-374 TINERHYDVQLFGGL
+374 
-389 VLLRNKIAEM
+389 
-399 KTGEGKTLV
+399 
-408 STLPISLMSLYGKG
+408 
-422 VHVVTV
+422 
-428 NDYLAK
+428 DYL
-434 RDAEWMKPIYNFLQ
+434 DSWEHG
-448 KQTSYII
+448 TS

>member
-1 MHVTKETA
+1 MSSIKNSKLAHEGNQEVDWAARQMKVLEDIKTEFSQNKPLDGLNIGACMHVTKETA
-9 NLMLTLKEGGANV
+9 NLMLTLKAAGANV

-36 AAYLAENDIEVH
+36 AAYLAENDVEVH
-48 AVWGVSNEEFFKHL
+48 AIHGVSNDEFFTHL
-62 NSVLDTEPDI
+62 NAVLDTKPDI

-86 ERTDI
+86 DRSDL
-91 PIMGSMEETT
+91 PVMGSMEETT

-181 VTVVEPDSVRALEAL
+181 VTVVEPNSVRALEAL
-196 MHGYEVKTSLNAAKI
+196 MHGYEVKTSINAAKI
-211 ADVIISVTGN
+211 ADVIVSVTGN
-221 LHALDK
+221 MHALDK

-250 LEALKN
+250 LSALK
-256 ESTKVERVRE
+256 EHSSQVDRVRE

-273 KDKEILVLAEGR
+273 NGKEILILAEGR

-309 ASEWIKDNHKKLE
+309 AAEWIKDNYKELE
-322 SKVYTLPKKVDI
+322 PKVYTLPSEVDL
-334 KIADIEIKESF
+334 KIAATKLELMGGELEILTKE
-345 QKLKVDIDQTDKHDI
+345 QI
-360 EVEAF
+360 
-365 SLVREAAKR
+365 
-374 TINERHYDVQLFGGL
+374 
-389 VLLRNKIAEM
+389 
-399 KTGEGKTLV
+399 
-408 STLPISLMSLYGKG
+408 
-422 VHVVTV
+422 
-428 NDYLAK
+428 DYL
-434 RDAEWMKPIYNFLQ
+434 DSWEHG
-448 KQTSYII
+448 TS

>member
-1 MHVTKETA
+1 MSTIKDIKLADVGQQEVDWAARQMKVLDEIKSDFMKNKPLEGLNIGACMHVTKETA
-9 NLMLTLKEGGANV
+9 NLMLTLKAAGANV
-22 ALCASNPLSTKDSV
+22 SLCASNPLSTKDSV
-36 AAYLAENDIEVH
+36 AAYLSENDVEVH
-48 AVWGVSNEEFFKHL
+48 AVHGVSNDDFFKHL
-62 NSVLDTEPDI
+62 NSVLDTKPDI

-86 ERTDI
+86 ERSDI
-91 PIMGSMEETT
+91 PVMGSMEETT

-153 IAGLNV
+153 IAGLDV

-181 VTVVEPDSVRALEAL
+181 VTIVEPNSVRALEAL
-196 MHGYEVKTSLNAAKI
+196 MHGYEVKTSINAAKI
-211 ADVIISVTGN
+211 ADVIVSVTGN
-221 LHALDK
+221 MHALDK

-250 LEALKN
+250 LNALKEN
-256 ESTKVERVRE
+256 SSQVDKVRE

-273 KDKEILVLAEGR
+273 NGKEILVLAEGR

-309 ASEWIKDNHKKLE
+309 AAEWIKDNYKELE
-322 SKVYTLPKKVDI
+322 SKVYTLPSEVDL
-334 KIADIEIKESF
+334 KIAATKLELMGGELEILTKE
-345 QKLKVDIDQTDKHDI
+345 QI
-360 EVEAF
+360 
-365 SLVREAAKR
+365 
-374 TINERHYDVQLFGGL
+374 
-389 VLLRNKIAEM
+389 
-399 KTGEGKTLV
+399 
-408 STLPISLMSLYGKG
+408 
-422 VHVVTV
+422 
-428 NDYLAK
+428 DYL
-434 RDAEWMKPIYNFLQ
+434 DSWEHG
-448 KQTSYII
+448 TS

>member
-1 MHVTKETA
+1 MSSIKDSKLAQEGSQEVDWAARQMKVLEDIKTEFSQSKPLEGLNIGACMHVTKETA
-9 NLMLTLKEGGANV
+9 NLMLTLKAAGANV

-36 AAYLAENDIEVH
+36 AAFLAESDVEVH
-48 AVWGVSNEEFFKHL
+48 AIHGVSNDEFFTHL
-62 NSVLDTEPDI
+62 NAVLDTKPDI

-86 ERTDI
+86 ERADL
-91 PIMGSMEETT
+91 PVMGSMEETT

-181 VTVVEPDSVRALEAL
+181 VTVVEPNSVRALEAL
-196 MHGYEVKTSLNAAKI
+196 MHGYEVKTSINAAKI

-221 LHALDK
+221 MHALDK

-250 LEALKN
+250 LAALK
-256 ESTKVERVRE
+256 EGSTQVDRVRE

-273 KDKEILVLAEGR
+273 DGKEILILAEGR
-285 LVNLAAATGH
+285 LVNLAAATGQ

-309 ASEWIKDNHKKLE
+309 AAEWIKDNYKELE
-322 SKVYTLPKKVDI
+322 PKVYTLPSEVDL
-334 KIADIEIKESF
+334 KIAATKLGLMGGELEILTEE
-345 QKLKVDIDQTDKHDI
+345 Q
-360 EVEAF
+360 
-365 SLVREAAKR
+365 
-374 TINERHYDVQLFGGL
+374 
-389 VLLRNKIAEM
+389 
-399 KTGEGKTLV
+399 
-408 STLPISLMSLYGKG
+408 
-422 VHVVTV
+422 V
-428 NDYLAK
+428 NYL
-434 RDAEWMKPIYNFLQ
+434 DSWEHG
-448 KQTSYII
+448 TS

>member
-1 MHVTKETA
+1 MSSIKDSNLAQIGNQEVDWAARQMKVLEDIKTEFSQNKPLEGLNIGACMHVTKETA
-9 NLMLTLKEGGANV
+9 NLMLTLKSAGANV

-48 AVWGVSNEEFFKHL
+48 AINGVSNDEFFQHL
-62 NSVLDTEPDI
+62 NSVLDTKPDI

-86 ERTDI
+86 ERGDL
-91 PIMGSMEETT
+91 PVMGSMEETT

-181 VTVVEPDSVRALEAL
+181 VTVVEPNSVRALEAL
-196 MHGYEVKTSLNAAKI
+196 MHGYEVKTSINAAKI

-221 LHALDK
+221 MHALDK

-250 LEALKN
+250 LAALKEN
-256 ESTKVERVRE
+256 STQVDRVRE

-273 KDKEILVLAEGR
+273 DGKEILILAEGR

-309 ASEWIKDNHKKLE
+309 AAEWIKDNYKELE
-322 SKVYTLPKKVDI
+322 PKVYTLPSEVDL
-334 KIADIEIKESF
+334 KIAATKLGLMGGELEILTEE
-345 QKLKVDIDQTDKHDI
+345 Q
-360 EVEAF
+360 
-365 SLVREAAKR
+365 
-374 TINERHYDVQLFGGL
+374 
-389 VLLRNKIAEM
+389 
-399 KTGEGKTLV
+399 
-408 STLPISLMSLYGKG
+408 
-422 VHVVTV
+422 V
-428 NDYLAK
+428 NYL
-434 RDAEWMKPIYNFLQ
+434 DSWEHG
-448 KQTSYII
+448 TS

>member
-1 MHVTKETA
+1 MSTIKDIKLANVGQQEVDWAARQMKVLDEIKSDFMKNKPLDGLNIGACMHVTKETA
-9 NLMLTLKEGGANV
+9 NLMLTLKSAWANV
-22 ALCASNPLSTKDSV
+22 SLCASNPLSTKDSV
-36 AAYLAENDIEVH
+36 AAYLSENDVEVH
-48 AVWGVSNEEFFKHL
+48 AVHGVSNDDFFKHL
-62 NSVLDTEPDI
+62 NSVLDTKPDI

-86 ERTDI
+86 ERSDI
-91 PIMGSMEETT
+91 PVMGSMEETT

-153 IAGLNV
+153 IAGLDV

-181 VTVVEPDSVRALEAL
+181 VTIVEPNSVRALEAL
-196 MHGYEVKTSLNAAKI
+196 MHGYEVKTSINAAKI
-211 ADVIISVTGN
+211 ADVIVSVTGN
-221 LHALDK
+221 MHALDK

-250 LEALKN
+250 LNALKEN
-256 ESTKVERVRE
+256 SSQVDRVRE

-273 KDKEILVLAEGR
+273 NGKEILVLAEGR

-309 ASEWIKDNHKKLE
+309 AAEWIKDNYKQLE
-322 SKVYTLPKKVDI
+322 PKVYTLPSEVDL
-334 KIADIEIKESF
+334 KIAATKLELMGGELEILTKE
-345 QKLKVDIDQTDKHDI
+345 QI
-360 EVEAF
+360 
-365 SLVREAAKR
+365 
-374 TINERHYDVQLFGGL
+374 
-389 VLLRNKIAEM
+389 
-399 KTGEGKTLV
+399 
-408 STLPISLMSLYGKG
+408 
-422 VHVVTV
+422 
-428 NDYLAK
+428 DYL
-434 RDAEWMKPIYNFLQ
+434 DSWEHG
-448 KQTSYII
+448 TS

>member
-1 MHVTKETA
+1 MSSIKDAQLAQEGSQEVDWAARQMKVLEDIKTEFSQSKPLEGLNIGACMHVTKETA
-9 NLMLTLKEGGANV
+9 NLMLTLKAAGANV

-36 AAYLAENDIEVH
+36 AAFLAESDVEVH
-48 AVWGVSNEEFFKHL
+48 AIHGVSNDEFFTHL
-62 NSVLDTEPDI
+62 NAVLDTKPDI

-86 ERTDI
+86 ERADL
-91 PIMGSMEETT
+91 PVMGSMEETT

-181 VTVVEPDSVRALEAL
+181 VTVVEPNSVRALEAL
-196 MHGYEVKTSLNAAKI
+196 MHGYEVKTSINAAKI

-221 LHALDK
+221 MHALDK

-250 LEALKN
+250 LAALKEN
-256 ESTKVERVRE
+256 STQVDRVRE

-273 KDKEILVLAEGR
+273 DGKEILILAEGR

-309 ASEWIKDNHKKLE
+309 AAEWIKDNYKELE
-322 SKVYTLPKKVDI
+322 PKVYTLPSEVDL
-334 KIADIEIKESF
+334 KIAATKLGLMGGELEILTEE
-345 QKLKVDIDQTDKHDI
+345 Q
-360 EVEAF
+360 
-365 SLVREAAKR
+365 
-374 TINERHYDVQLFGGL
+374 
-389 VLLRNKIAEM
+389 
-399 KTGEGKTLV
+399 
-408 STLPISLMSLYGKG
+408 
-422 VHVVTV
+422 V
-428 NDYLAK
+428 NYL
-434 RDAEWMKPIYNFLQ
+434 DSWEHG
-448 KQTSYII
+448 TS

>member
-1 MHVTKETA
+1 MSTIKDKKLSVVGQQEVDWAARQMKVLEEIKTEFSSNKPLNGLNIGACMHVTKETA
-9 NLMLTLKEGGANV
+9 NLMLTLKAAGANV

-36 AAYLAENDIEVH
+36 AAYLAENDVEVH
-48 AVWGVSNEEFFKHL
+48 AVHGVSNDEFFKHL
-62 NSVLDTEPDI
+62 NSVLDKKPDI
-72 TMDDGADLVSLLHT
+72 TMDDGADLVTLLLT
-86 ERTDI
+86 DRSDI
-91 PIMGSMEETT
+91 PVMGSMEETT

-153 IAGLNV
+153 IAGLDV

-181 VTVVEPDSVRALEAL
+181 VTVVEPNSVRALEAL
-196 MHGYEVKTSLNAAKI
+196 MHGYEVKSSVNAAKI
-211 ADVIISVTGN
+211 ADVIVSVTGN
-221 LHALDK
+221 MHALDK
-227 QHFDVMKDGVALA
+227 KHFDVMKDGVVLA

-250 LEALKN
+250 LEALKQDSA
-256 ESTKVERVRE
+256 EVHRVRD
-266 HVESYKY
+266 HVESYLY
-273 KDKEILVLAEGR
+273 DGKEILVLAEGR

-309 ASEWIKDNHKKLE
+309 AAEWIKDNHEDLE
-322 SKVYTLPKKVDI
+322 PKVYTLPNEVDL
-334 KIADIEIKESF
+334 KIAATKLGLMGGELEILTKEQIE
-345 QKLKVDIDQTDKHDI
+345 
-360 EVEAF
+360 
-365 SLVREAAKR
+365 
-374 TINERHYDVQLFGGL
+374 
-389 VLLRNKIAEM
+389 
-399 KTGEGKTLV
+399 
-408 STLPISLMSLYGKG
+408 
-422 VHVVTV
+422 
-428 NDYLAK
+428 YL
-434 RDAEWMKPIYNFLQ
+434 DSWEHG
-448 KQTSYII
+448 TS